1 VESATTRMRNF
12 CNSFVKKP
20 IVPSNTSAGIALF
33 PANMTSLTS
42 LDTDANIA
50 KEKDSNEVLLPST
63 KESLRKNGTK
73 NTINTPYTETE
84 EDCYEY
90 LVTPEGRVWSPNDL
104 NPALMVTIGPE
115 EYNDTFSGVWDTEY
129 RQMLID
135 RFAPKCYCF
144 SCKKKRILGTTT

>member
-1 VESATTRMRNF
+1 
-12 CNSFVKKP
+12 
-20 IVPSNTSAGIALF
+20 
-33 PANMTSLTS
+33 MTSLTS

-50 KEKDSNEVLLPST
+50 KEKDSNTSTNVVLRNCGP
-63 KESLRKNGTK
+63 KN
-73 NTINTPYTETE
+73 TETE

-90 LVTPEGRVWSPNDL
+90 MVTPEGRVWSPNDL

-144 SCKKKRILGTTT
+144 SCKKREYLARQHDLKRKSAKHFIRNYKTIMKK